1 MAAKFEMKKTQSGK
15 FMFNLKA
22 PNGQVILTSEM
33 YESLAATRNGIQSV
47 KKNSQKK
54 ANFERK
60 KGKNGQ
66 PFFVLKATNKEVIGR
81 SEMYASVSSVA
92 KGIASIMR
100 NAGKARIVQL

>member
-1 MAAKFEMKKTQSGK
+1 MAAKFELKTTKSCK

-33 YESLAATRNGIQSV
+33 YESLAAAKNGIQSV
-47 KKNSQKK
+47 KNNSKK
-54 ANFERK
+54 EANFERK

-81 SEMYASVSSVA
+81 SEMYSSLSSVA

-100 NAGKARIVQL
+100 NAGSARIVQL